1 MLGVE
6 VGGLG
11 FAFDLAGGGG
21 ARTAALLVSAVV
33 VSAVYLPSYLL
44 VLVQSFCS
52 VGMSCIFHVTF
63 LQYMYKLKIFCLMKV

>member
-1 MLGVE
+1 MLGVG
-6 VGGLG
+6 VSGLG
-11 FAFDLAGGGG
+11 FAFDLAGGG

-63 LQYMYKLKIFCLMKV
+63 LQYMYKLKIFCLMRV